1 MIYRFLF
8 LYPFLLSV
16 SAIAQDRILSVPSIN
31 QGECLETFRD
41 SGQNHFKA
49 KKALIVGG
57 GSYGTAF
64 AQVLSKNFKEL
75 VIITRNEHIVDQI
88 NNLNKSD
95 KLPDIK
101 LSPNIKGTTQWEEL
115 SSNNFDLIALAL
127 PIQELRM
134 FLNTNHDLLL
144 PFLKDT
150 PIVSL
155 SKGIDIETSFFPKEI
170 ILEEFPFLEKDQLY
184 FISGPSFADEMAKG
198 RKTFVSLS
206 GYESEG
212 LEKIQNLISTE
223 HFQISLTNDVTG
235 VSFAGAAKNILAIAS
250 GIAKGLDTGHNTR
263 AALIVKIN
271 EELMSMGNVLG
282 IYNDS
287 YWSPAY
293 FGDIVLSLEEESR
306 NTRFGI
312 ALGRGVSPSEFF
324 EQHPGINVEGFG
336 TVKALYFRMK
346 DNFSVLKDSY
356 FPFPLIQSLYQIL
369 YENKDPEELLALL

>member
-8 LYPFLLSV
+8 LYLFLWSA
-16 SAIAQDRILSVPSIN
+16 SAIEEERILSTSSIN
-31 QGECLETFRD
+31 QGDCLENFRD

-57 GSYGTAF
+57 GAYGTAF
-64 AQVLSKNFKEL
+64 AQVLSKNFEEV

-95 KLPDIK
+95 KLPRVK
-101 LSPNIKGTTQWEEL
+101 LSSNINGTNQWEEL
-115 SSNNFDLIALAL
+115 SNSNFDLIALAL

-134 FLNTNHDLLL
+134 YLKTNHDFLL
-144 PFLKDT
+144 PLFKDT

-155 SKGIDIETSFFPKEI
+155 SKGIDTETFSFPKDI
-170 ILEEFPFLEKDQLY
+170 ISKEFPVLEKSQLY
-184 FISGPSFADEMAKG
+184 FISGPSFAKEMAQG
-198 RKTFVSLS
+198 RKTLVSLS
-206 GYESEG
+206 GYENEG
-212 LEKIQNLISTE
+212 LEKIKKLIATE
-223 HFQISLTNDVTG
+223 NFQISHTTDVEG

-250 GIAKGLDTGHNTR
+250 GIAKGLEAGHNSR

-293 FGDIVLSLEEESR
+293 FGDIILSLEEESR
-306 NTRFGI
+306 NTKFGI
-312 ALGRGVSPSEFF
+312 ALGKGISPTEFF
-324 EQHPGINVEGFG
+324 KQHPGINVEGFG
-336 TVKALYFRMK
+336 TVKALYFLMK
-346 DNFSVLKDSY
+346 DSYSALKDEY
-356 FPFPLIQSLYQIL
+356 FPFPFVKNLYQIL
-369 YENKDPEELLALL
+369 YENKDPEELLKLL